1 MVFLMKKV
9 ALKVAYIGNNF
20 HGFQRQPE
28 HRTVEGELIYALKK
42 SEFIDDPIKSYFSIA
57 GRTDR
62 GVHALGNVISFMS
75 EKEVIINQIND
86 NLPNDIQILAKAS
99 VHYGFKP
106 RYALKRH
113 YKYILLESAQRYP
126 ATWELDVPAENGF
139 DLEKMREA
147 ASYFEGTHNFI
158 NFSKR
163 SERNPV
169 RIVDEVR
176 VNKNSGMVTIDV
188 IGESFLWNMVR
199 KMVKTIFEAGNGK
212 IIPSDIVEL
221 LNPENNIPLKPMAPE
236 NLILMDV
243 NYKNLNFHYDDY
255 ACFRFQSTLREELFK
270 HESEA
275 LLEKTLIN
283 DLDSLKSSDSF

>member
-1 MVFLMKKV
+1 MKKV

-42 SEFIDDPIKSYFSIA
+42 AGLIGDPKKSYFSIA

-62 GVHALGNVISFMS
+62 GVHALGNVISFMG

-86 NLPNDIQILAKAS
+86 NLPKEIQILAKAP

-113 YKYILLESAQRYP
+113 YKYVLLENTRRYP
-126 ATWELDVPAENGF
+126 STWELDVPEKGF
-139 DLEKMREA
+139 DLEKMRKA
-147 ASYFEGTHNFI
+147 ATYFEGTHNFI

-163 SERNPV
+163 SERNPL
-169 RIVDEVR
+169 RKVDSVK
-176 VNKNSGMVTIDV
+176 VNRNSGLVTVDV

-199 KMVKTIFEAGNGK
+199 KMVKTILEAGNGK
-212 IIPSDIVEL
+212 INPSYIIEL

-243 NYKNLNFHYDDY
+243 SYKNLKFQYDDY
-255 ACFRFQSTLREELFK
+255 ACSRFQSTLREELFK
-270 HESEA
+270 HESEV
-275 LLEKTLIN
+275 LLEKTMID
-283 DLDSLKSSDSF
+283 DLDSLKSSYSKKKI

>member
-1 MVFLMKKV
+1 MKKV

-42 SEFIDDPIKSYFSIA
+42 AGLIDDPKKSYFSIA

-86 NLPNDIQILAKAS
+86 NLPKDIQILAKAP

-113 YKYILLESAQRYP
+113 YKYILLETTRSYP
-126 ATWELDVPAENGF
+126 STWELDVPENGF
-139 DLEKMREA
+139 NLEKMRQA
-147 ASYFEGTHNFI
+147 ATYFEGTHNFI

-163 SERNPV
+163 SERNPL
-169 RIVDEVR
+169 RKVDAVK
-176 VNKNSGMVTIDV
+176 VNKNSGLVTVDV

-199 KMVKTIFEAGNGK
+199 KMVKTILEAGNGK
-212 IIPSDIVEL
+212 IKPSYIIEL

-243 NYKNLNFHYDDY
+243 TYKNIKFQYDDY
-255 ACFRFQSTLREELFK
+255 ACSRFQSTLREELFK
-270 HESEA
+270 HESEV
-275 LLEKTLIN
+275 LLEKTMID
-283 DLDSLKSSDSF
+283 DLDSLKDSDSKKNFI

>member
-1 MVFLMKKV
+1 MKKV
-9 ALKVAYIGNNF
+9 ALKVAYIGTNF

-42 SEFIDDPIKSYFSIA
+42 TGLIEDLKKSYFSIA

-86 NLPNDIQILAKAS
+86 NLPKDIQILAKAS

-113 YKYILLESAQRYP
+113 YKYIILESAQRYP
-126 ATWELDVPAENGF
+126 SNWELETPSENGF

-163 SERNPV
+163 SERNPI
-169 RIVDEVR
+169 RKVDEVR
-176 VNKNSGMVTIDV
+176 VNKNRGMVTIDV
-188 IGESFLWNMVR
+188 FGESFLWNMVR
-199 KMVKTIFEAGNGK
+199 KMVKTILEAGNGE
-212 IIPSDIVEL
+212 IIPSDILEL

-243 NYKNLNFHYDDY
+243 NYKNLKFQYDDY
-255 ACFRFQSTLREELFK
+255 ACSRFQSTLREKLFK
-270 HESEA
+270 HESKVI
-275 LLEKTLIN
+275 LEKTLIS
-283 DLDSLKSSDSF
+283 DIDYLKSADSF